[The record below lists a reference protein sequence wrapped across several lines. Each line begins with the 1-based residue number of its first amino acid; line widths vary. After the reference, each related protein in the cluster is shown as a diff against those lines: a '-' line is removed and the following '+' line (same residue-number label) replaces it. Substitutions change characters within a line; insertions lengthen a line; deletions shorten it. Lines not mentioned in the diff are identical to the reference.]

1 MTAPTVRPATP
12 DEIELVLSVPSDTPH
27 DLRAGWA
34 AREYRPEWTWLAL
47 EGDGTAGACVLAR
60 AAWWGWPDAEH
71 PVLMDVL
78 DLPDRPD
85 AVELGAALTAAG
97 LAALVP
103 PGADRLVTLTAPR
116 DWRTDPALGAV
127 TRDRIA
133 ALERAGLALLVERST
148 FWWSAGGPV
157 PPPSGRLVYRPV
169 DEVGLDELVDVVA
182 RCDSG
187 TLDAHS
193 RRSVERIGLRRTAQA
208 EVAEMLEFPGPTSW
222 WRLGYTPDGET
233 VGFVLPTVNSRAHN
247 VGFIGVVPEQ
257 RGRGYVDDLLGE
269 CTRLL
274 VAEGAVEI
282 VGGTDLGNV
291 PMAAAFRRAGYAESD
306 RRRLDLV

>member
-1 MTAPTVRPATP
+1 MTVPTVRPAAP

-47 EGDGTAGACVLAR
+47 DGDTVVGR

-85 AVELGAALTAAG
+85 AVEVGAALTAAG
-97 LAALVP
+97 MAGLVP
-103 PGADRLVTLTAPR
+103 PGQDRLVTLSAPR
-116 DWRTDPALGAV
+116 AWRDDPALGHV
-127 TRDRIA
+127 TRLRLA
-133 ALERAGLALLVERST
+133 AVERAGLTLLVERAT
-148 FWWSAGGPV
+148 FWWRAGGPV
-157 PPPSGRLVYRPV
+157 PPPSERLVYRPV
-169 DEVGLDELVDVVA
+169 AEVGLDALVDVVA
-182 RCDSG
+182 RCDEG

-193 RRSVERIGLRRTAQA
+193 RRSIERIGLRSTARA
-208 EVAEMLEFPGPTSW
+208 EVDEMLDFPGPTSW
-222 WRLGYTPDGET
+222 WRLGYTPDGRT
-233 VGFVLPTVNSRAHN
+233 VGFVLPTVNARAHN
-247 VGFIGVVPEQ
+247 VGFIGVVPER
-257 RGRGYVDDLLGE
+257 RGHGYVDDLLGE

-282 VGGTDLGNV
+282 VGGTDLGNL
-291 PMAAAFRRAGYAESD
+291 PMAAAFRRAGYVESD